1 MAKVAGKMNKKIPE
15 GIDYGAITTLRME
28 AREKLAKMTP
38 RTVGQASRIGGV
50 TPADI
55 SSLLVYLEVGNR
67 QKGKDARREAKADR
81 KASVEAAEKER
92 ADAQGESVAPPR

>member
-1 MAKVAGKMNKKIPE
+1 
-15 GIDYGAITTLRME
+15 
-28 AREKLAKMTP
+28 MTP

-67 QKGKDARREAKADR
+67 QKGKDARREAKAER
-81 KASVEAAEKER
+81 KALVEAAEKER